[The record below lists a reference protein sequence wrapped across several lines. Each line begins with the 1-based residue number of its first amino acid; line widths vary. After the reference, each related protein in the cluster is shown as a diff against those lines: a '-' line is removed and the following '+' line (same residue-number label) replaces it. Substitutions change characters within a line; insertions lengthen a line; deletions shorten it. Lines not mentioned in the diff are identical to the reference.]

1 MEPPHALRHRL
12 RPRCTS
18 AINRL
23 FPGAHVAGQA
33 SLLFVIGSDRF
44 GTSERGKPTHLGCT
58 DLHRLFDKR
67 EPVHVL
73 KLDKHALR
81 QRRRPELHPYRV
93 ILNLITDPDQ
103 NPKTLEN
110 LKKLLRDHH
119 GPVLNRPEAVLRSTR
134 DQVARLLDGTPGLVA
149 PKTVRV
155 RNPKPDLVAGA
166 IERAAMRFPL
176 IVRLAGTHTG
186 IIVGL
191 FDRMDQLRAAI
202 TQTGEHIVTE
212 FVDFRSADGLYR
224 KYRAFFIGERIILRH
239 MLVSDMWNV
248 HAGDRTRF
256 MADRPEL
263 LAEERGILEAADQA
277 LPPSVLPTLEAVR
290 DRMPLDYFG
299 TDFGILPDDRVVLFE
314 ANATMNFFPFLP
326 DPRFEYVRQ
335 CVAPARQAFHEMIGR
350 SPAHVLPA
358 PAFQLSL

>member
-1 MEPPHALRHRL
+1 MA
-12 RPRCTS
+12 
-18 AINRL
+18 AN
-23 FPGAHVAGQA
+23 QA
-33 SLLFVIGSDRF
+33 SILFVIGSDRF
-44 GTSERGKPTHLGCT
+44 GEPVNGKPTYLGCT

-73 KLDKHALR
+73 KIDKHALR

-110 LKKLLRDHH
+110 LKKLLRDHK
-119 GPVLNRPEAVLRSTR
+119 GPVLNRPEAILRSTR
-134 DQVARLLDGTPGLVA
+134 DQVARLLDGTPGLEA
-149 PKTVRV
+149 PKTIRV

-166 IERAAMRFPL
+166 IERAGMHFPL

-186 IIVGL
+186 VIVGL
-191 FDRMDQLRAAI
+191 FEGMDELRASI
-202 TQTGEHIVTE
+202 TQPGEHIVTE
-212 FVDFRSADGLYR
+212 FVDFRSEDGLYR
-224 KYRAFFIGERIILRH
+224 KYRAFFLGEQIILRH
-239 MLVSDMWNV
+239 MLVSDAWNV

-263 LAEERGILEAADQA
+263 RAEEQEMLEAADHG
-277 LPPSVLPTLEAVR
+277 LPSNVLETLAAVR

-299 TDFGILPDDRVVLFE
+299 MDFGILRDGRIVLFE

-326 DPRFEYVRQ
+326 DPRFKYVRQ
-335 CVAPARQAFHEMIGR
+335 CVAPARQAFHEMLGR
-350 SPAHVLPA
+350 KPAHVLPR